1 MVVKGEVSCVSW
13 EERPVVGGQVT
24 VGSLVVEVGD
34 FRETPLSVSV
44 DRACPCAP

>member
-24 VGSLVVEVGD
+24 VGGQRDKLGD
-34 FRETPLSVSV
+34 
-44 DRACPCAP
+44 DW